1 MEGQPIPPRHPRN
14 PRPAQVG
21 RSSAAK
27 SARQALEE
35 QAAGKQEQEAGCGE
49 EARVTVD
56 RRPRGLRKAT
66 SGQDRKG
73 DEQDSAAGRERQTPA
88 PPANEA
94 RRHRQGTD
102 RERRRPR
109 ARLPSPARCSFGPR
123 DLPASAGACERWSC
137 ADSTLP
143 ARASRPCQRRGGQRG
158 AIGSSQN
165 ADRLTN
171 VEGNPRGDGSLTR
184 PPGRRAHPMGNA
196 DLHPDPQQ
204 EVVAPARKSWATV
217 LPTCWVEGGHFA
229 GHDGWGPRKASPRDL
244 LNATTPA
251 YHSAVRNS
259 AN

>member
-14 PRPAQVG
+14 PRPAR
-21 RSSAAK
+21 RSRSLV
-27 SARQALEE
+27 SCEERPPGVDLEP
-35 QAAGKQEQEAGCGE
+35 AGKQEQEAGCGE

-56 RRPRGLRKAT
+56 ERPRGLRKAT

-88 PPANEA
+88 PPANELA
-94 RRHRQGTD
+94 DTDKGRTVNDVVREHGCRRRHGVHSALATFQPPL
-102 RERRRPR
+102 ERVG
-109 ARLPSPARCSFGPR
+109 ALVTCRL
-123 DLPASAGACERWSC
+123 D
-137 ADSTLP
+137 LP

-196 DLHPDPQQ
+196 DLHPAPSR
-204 EVVAPARKSWATV
+204 VVAPARR
-217 LPTCWVEGGHFA
+217 LG
-229 GHDGWGPRKASPRDL
+229 DRASDL
-244 LNATTPA
+244 L
-251 YHSAVRNS
+251 S
-259 AN
+259 